1 MTAVDQIVVLRH
13 ARAGRKLAD
22 RSKDFERGL
31 DRKGREVALRLPRL
45 IETHLH
51 PEAIVSSPF
60 PRCLQTVEPLAGDLD
75 LPVVED
81 DHFTPGRSE
90 QSVRQAFLD
99 VPASS
104 VVSTHGEV
112 ITRLFDDRVRCAK
125 GAFWVVERRDGTLS
139 PTLYVE
145 APTRAQRSKN

>member
-1 MTAVDQIVVLRH
+1 MAAVDQIIVLRH

-22 RSKDFERGL
+22 RCRDFERGL

-51 PEAIVSSPF
+51 PEAIISSPF
-60 PRCLQTVEPLAGDLD
+60 LRCLQTVQPLASDLD
-75 LPVVED
+75 LPVDED
-81 DHFTPGRSE
+81 DRFTPGSSE
-90 QSVRQAFLD
+90 RSVRQAFLD

-112 ITRLFDDRVRCAK
+112 IALLFDDRVRCAK
-125 GAFWVVERRDGTLS
+125 GAFWVVDRREGHLS
-139 PTLYVE
+139 PSLYVE
-145 APTRAQRSKN
+145 APTRAQRSKS